1 VPSSIYTKLGAA
13 FAALAAGAAAVTIAA
28 QVLNSTLGTPV
39 ASPSSTVP
47 AQGGSSG
54 GTTTTS
60 SPRPPRAPS
69 AFPAPPT
76 GATVFSRE
84 EGDDVVALGIVSTGR
99 RALLQVS
106 ILNGQGHGATGRVVR
121 VALGS
126 RTVAAAPCGPGC
138 YRVSVAAPSRPK
150 AAVVVVGRGSGATVW
165 RISLPAHWPS
175 PSAAGLIRQAGAAWR
190 ALTSL
195 AYHDHLA
202 SDPTH
207 AVASD
212 WRVAA
217 PDKASYVTSAG
228 TAGIVIGGERWDR
241 SGAHAAWVK
250 SAQTL
255 TIHQPVPFWTSATDA
270 HVLRHTTVNG
280 RAADVVSFFDP
291 GTPAWFEVTVETGT
305 KHTVELF
312 MNTTAHFMHDT
323 YSAFDSAASIMP
335 PK

>member
-1 VPSSIYTKLGAA
+1 M
-13 FAALAAGAAAVTIAA
+13 
-28 QVLNSTLGTPV
+28 
-39 ASPSSTVP
+39 
-47 AQGGSSG
+47 
-54 GTTTTS
+54 
-60 SPRPPRAPS
+60 
-69 AFPAPPT
+69 
-76 GATVFSRE
+76 
-84 EGDDVVALGIVSTGR
+84 VALGIAPKGR

-106 ILNGQGHGATGRVVR
+106 ILTGQGAGATGRTVR
-121 VALGS
+121 VGL
-126 RTVAAAPCGPGC
+126 AAATARAVVCGPGC
-138 YRVSVAAPSRPK
+138 YRATVPAPAHPRH
-150 AAVVVVGRGSGATVW
+150 AVVTVGATTW
-165 RISLPAHWPS
+165 RIALPSQWPA
-175 PSAAGLIRQAGAAWR
+175 PGAAGLMRQAGAAWR
-190 ALTSL
+190 SLSSL

-241 SGAHAAWVK
+241 TGAHTAWVE

-255 TIHQPVPFWTSATDA
+255 TIHQPVPFWTSVTDA

-323 YSAFDSAASIMP
+323 YSAFNSAAPIVP